1 MLKGDFQGLS
11 SQWQSMT
18 YQPLAN
24 SWDVRGPL
32 QIKCAHFAGRKS
44 QRLRIL
50 TVRHGDNVH
59 ATNIGQLQKNGK
71 VQRQSQNVTKYLN
84 DME

>member
-24 SWDVRGPL
+24 LQDVQGPW
-32 QIKCAHFAGRKS
+32 QIKCADFAGRKS

-50 TVRHGDNVH
+50 TARHGDDVH
-59 ATNIGQLQKNGK
+59 AANIGQLQKNGK
-71 VQRQSQNVTKYLN
+71 VQRQSQNVIKYSN
-84 DME
+84 NME

>member
-1 MLKGDFQGLS
+1 MRKGDFQGLS
-11 SQWQSMT
+11 SQWQSTT
-18 YQPLAN
+18 YQPLTN
-24 SWDVRGPL
+24 SWDARVPL

-50 TVRHGDNVH
+50 TARHGGDVR
-59 ATNIGQLQKNGK
+59 AMNIGQLQKNGK

-84 DME
+84 DTE